1 MLLLISIS
9 GSSSRLSPVS
19 FLCYSY
25 PSQDAQV
32 VYLQS
37 PFFVTPHNHFGILKS
52 SISSRLS
59 LLLLI
64 SISGSLSRLS
74 PVSYL
79 CYSTYPSHDPQV
91 VYLQSPFF
99 VTPHIH
105 LMIHKS
111 SISSLLSLLLL
122 ISISGSSCR
131 LSPVSFLCY
140 SSYPSHDPQVVYLQS
155 PFFVTPH
162 IHLRILKSSLSSLL
176 SLLLLISISGSS
188 SRLSPVSFLCYP
200 TYPSQDPQVVYL
212 QSPFF
217 VTPHIHLGI
226 LKSSISS
233 LLSLLLHISISGSSS
248 RLSPVFFLCYS
259 TYPYQDPQVVY
270 LQSPF
275 FVTPHIQL
283 MILKSSISSLLSL
296 LLLSPHIHLRIIKSS
311 ISSLLS
317 LLLHISISGSSS
329 HLSPV
334 SFLCYSSYPSQ
345 DPQVVYLQS
354 PFFVT
359 PHIHLRMLKS
369 SISSLLSLL
378 LLSSYP
384 SQDHQVVYL
393 QSPFFVTPHIHLRII
408 KSSISS
414 LLSLLLLISISGSS
428 SRLSPVSFLCYS
440 SYPTHD
446 PQVVYLQSPFF
457 VTPQS
462 SYPSQDHQV
471 VYLQSPFF
479 VTPHIHLRI
488 LKSSISSLLSLLL
501 LSPHI
506 HLRIIKSSI
515 SSLLSLLLHIS
526 ISGSSSRLSPVSFLC
541 YSSYPSQDPQVVYL
555 QSPFFVTPH
564 IHLMI
569 LKSSISSLL
578 SLLLLI
584 SISGSSSRLSPVSFL
599 CYSSYPSRDPQV
611 VYLQSPFFVTPQS
624 SYPSRDHQVVYLQS
638 PFFVTPHIHLRILK
652 SSISSLLSLLLLI
665 SISGSSSRLSPVS
678 FLCYSTYP
686 SHDPQVVYLQSP
698 FFVTP
703 HIHLGILKSSISSL
717 LSLLLLI
724 SISGSSSRLS
734 PVSFLCYSSYPT
746 HDPQVVYLQSPF
758 FVTPQSSYP
767 SQDHQVV
774 YLQSPFFVTPHIHL
788 RILKSSISSLLSL
801 LLLSPHIHL
810 RIIKSSISSLLSLLL
825 HISISGSSSR
835 LSPVSFLCYSSYPS
849 QDPQVVYLQSPF
861 FVTPHIHLM
870 ILKSSISSL
879 LSLLLLI
886 SISGSSSRL
895 SPVSFLCYSYPSQDA
910 QVVYLQSPFFVTP
923 HNHFGILKSSISS
936 RLSLLLLIS
945 ISGSLSRLSP
955 VSYLCYSTY
964 PYHDPQVVYLQS
976 PFFVTPHIHLMILK
990 SSISSLLS
998 LLLLIS
1004 ISGSSSRLSPVSFLC
1019 YSSYPSHDPQV
1030 IYLQSPFFVTPHI
1043 HLRILKSV
1051 SLQSPFFVTPHIHLR
1066 ILKSSI
1072 SSLLSLL
1079 PHISIS
1085 GSSSRL
1091 SPVSFLC
1098 YSTYPSQDPQV
1109 VYLQSPFFVTPHI
1122 HLRILKS
1129 SISTSL
1135 LSLLLH
1141 ISSRLSPVSFLCYS
1155 SYPSR
1160 DPQVVYLQSP
1170 FFVTPHIHLRI
1181 LRSSISSLLSL
1192 LPLISI
1198 SGSSSRLSP
1207 VSFLCYP
1214 SYPYQDPQVVYLQSP
1229 FFVTP
1234 HIHLRILKSSISS
1247 LLSLLPLISIS
1258 GSSSRLSPASFLC
1271 CCPCLNTVL
1280 YQLSSHPGPAS
1291 QA

>member
-1 MLLLISIS
+1 MLPHISIS

-19 FLCYSY
+19 FLCYSSY
-25 PSQDAQV
+25 PS
-32 VYLQS
+32 
-37 PFFVTPHNHFGILKS
+37 
-52 SISSRLS
+52 R
-59 LLLLI
+59 
-64 SISGSLSRLS
+64 
-74 PVSYL
+74 
-79 CYSTYPSHDPQV
+79 DPQV
-91 VYLQSPFF
+91 VYLQSP
-99 VTPHIH
+99 I
-105 LMIHKS
+105 
-111 SISSLLSLLLL
+111 
-122 ISISGSSCR
+122 
-131 LSPVSFLCY
+131 
-140 SSYPSHDPQVVYLQS
+140 
-155 PFFVTPH
+155 
-162 IHLRILKSSLSSLL
+162 
-176 SLLLLISISGSS
+176 
-188 SRLSPVSFLCYP
+188 
-200 TYPSQDPQVVYL
+200 
-212 QSPFF
+212 F

-248 RLSPVFFLCYS
+248 RLSPVSFLCYS
-259 TYPYQDPQVVY
+259 SYPTHDPQVVY

-275 FVTPHIQL
+275 FVTPQ
-283 MILKSSISSLLSL
+283 SSYPSQDHQVVYLQSPFFVT
-296 LLLSPHIHLRIIKSS
+296 PHIHLRIIKSS

-317 LLLHISISGSSS
+317 LLLLISISGSSS
-329 HLSPV
+329 RLSPV
-334 SFLCYSSYPSQ
+334 SFLCYSTYPSQ
-345 DPQVVYLQS
+345 DAQVVYLQS

-359 PHIHLRMLKS
+359 PQ
-369 SISSLLSLL
+369 
-378 LLSSYP
+378 SSYP

-788 RILKSSISSLLSL
+788 RIIKSSISSLLSL

-1043 HLRILKSV
+1043 HLRILKS
-1051 SLQSPFFVTPHIHLR
+1051 SL
-1066 ILKSSI
+1066 

-1079 PHISIS
+1079 LLISIS

-1098 YSTYPSQDPQV
+1098 YPTYPSQDPQV
-1109 VYLQSPFFVTPHI
+1109 VYLQSPFFVTPHN
-1122 HLRILKS
+1122 HFGILKS
-1129 SISTSL
+1129 SISSR
-1135 LSLLLH
+1135 LSLLL
-1141 ISSRLSPVSFLCYS
+1141 
-1155 SYPSR
+1155 
-1160 DPQVVYLQSP
+1160 
-1170 FFVTPHIHLRI
+1170 
-1181 LRSSISSLLSL
+1181 
-1192 LPLISI
+1192 LISI
-1198 SGSSSRLSP
+1198 SGSSSHLSP
-1207 VSFLCYP
+1207 VTFLCY
-1214 SYPYQDPQVVYLQSP
+1214 SYPSQDPQVVYLQSP
-1229 FFVTP
+1229 FFVTHIHLMILKSSISSLLSLLLHISISGSSSHLSPVSFLCYSTYPSRDPQVVYLQSSFFVTP
-1234 HIHLRILKSSISS
+1234 HIHIRILKSSISS
-1247 LLSLLPLISIS
+1247 LLSLLLLISNS
-1258 GSSSRLSPASFLC
+1258 
-1271 CCPCLNTVL
+1271 
-1280 YQLSSHPGPAS
+1280 
-1291 QA
+1291 